1 MSDAFAYGSDP
12 GPRPLLDRLDARM
25 RVAATFT
32 VVLTIVVLRSP
43 FLLAALVPV
52 AVMLAVLAG
61 LSVRELARRLTH
73 LEGFLVI
80 LALLLP
86 VTVPGPNFV
95 VLGPVALSQPGVER
109 AVLVLLRVNLC
120 AIAIFTLL
128 AGLEPVRFGHA
139 LARLGMPAKLVH
151 LLLFAARYVVLIRAE
166 AGRLHDAMRARAFR
180 GKTSRHTL
188 RTLGHFTG
196 QLMVRAFE
204 RAERIDEAMRCR
216 GFVGRFVLVADG
228 RIGGTDIFFAAL
240 TGLGL
245 ALLITMDRLT

>member
-1 MSDAFAYGSDP
+1 MSDAFACGSP
-12 GPRPLLDRLDARM
+12 GPRPLLDHLDARM
-25 RVAATFT
+25 RVAATFA
-32 VVLTIVVLRSP
+32 VILTIIALRSP
-43 FLLAALVPV
+43 LLLAGLVPV
-52 AVMLAVLAG
+52 AVALAVLVG
-61 LSVRELARRLTH
+61 LNLRELAHRLAH
-73 LEGFLVI
+73 VEGFLIV

-86 VTVPGPNFV
+86 VTVPGPDLV
-95 VLGPVALSQPGVER
+95 VLGPLALSQPGVER

-120 AIAIFTLL
+120 AVAMFTLL

-180 GKTSRHTL
+180 GRTSRHTL

-196 QLMVRAFE
+196 QLLVRAFE
-204 RAERIDEAMRCR
+204 RAERIDDAMRCR
-216 GFVGRFVLVADG
+216 GFVGRFVLLGDG
-228 RIGGTDIFFAAL
+228 RIGGADLFFAGV

-245 ALLITMDRLT
+245 ALLIMMDRLT

>member
-1 MSDAFAYGSDP
+1 MSDAFACGSPP
-12 GPRPLLDRLDARM
+12 GPRPILDRLDARM
-25 RVAATFT
+25 RVAATFA

-43 FLLAALVPV
+43 FLLAGLVPV
-52 AVMLAVLAG
+52 AVMFAVLAG
-61 LSVRELARRLTH
+61 LSLRELARRLVH
-73 LEGFLVI
+73 VEGFLVV

-86 VTVPGPNFV
+86 VTVPGPDLV

-109 AVLVLLRVNLC
+109 AILVLLRVNLC
-120 AIAIFTLL
+120 AVVIFTLL

-139 LARLGMPAKLVH
+139 LARLGMPDKLVH

-180 GKTSRHTL
+180 GRTSRHTL

-216 GFVGRFVLVADG
+216 GFVGRFALVDDG
-228 RIGGTDIFFAAL
+228 RIGGADVFFAAL
-240 TGLGL
+240 AGLGL